1 MSRNLSNYG
10 RYVRVQSRTPLPD
23 NSKLNGSIEFT
34 FSTANDSIICK
45 NCFIEV
51 ECSLKKRVAA
61 NGAYIP
67 LNSGVY
73 SPNTGAFIDGAMIAF
88 LNNTTMSPIFTS
100 ASHTIN
106 SVNISTQT
114 NYNYVAQLHNLLEK
128 PPANN
133 NTYED
138 RYVSKSELGKMLVS
152 GNLSNPVA
160 FCLGGVGAQETGQ
173 YMNTSEMA
181 LKCFKSHAGCRSI
194 QRQKYYHK
202 MDFFGLFTNKNNII
216 PPNCS
221 SQINLY
227 VDSNYLTNCISGG
240 VCVGNTGGVITDPL
254 PNVSPNDFVL
264 GTDIGIVFKIHS
276 ISLWMYYETNY
287 IAMPETPLRW
297 YYNQKYCN
305 IIALREGSSDES
317 ISLSAPAGS
326 TRGFFSVFDNRSSSQ
341 NIFALFGGTAN
352 PVGQAA
358 LYYTLANPKSL
369 SEIII
374 TYRNIQYPYMNYDLS
389 LIDPNESKPDN
400 LRAYLEFA
408 LNAFGYIPHI
418 TFDDWMLNPIFCF
431 NFDNINNNTSTDM
444 YVRLKSSVGFSHCS
458 LLVVLD
464 YNKVVEYDYK
474 NGVVEDIT
482 PKTVF

>member
-1 MSRNLSNYG
+1 
-10 RYVRVQSRTPLPD
+10 
-23 NSKLNGSIEFT
+23 
-34 FSTANDSIICK
+34 
-45 NCFIEV
+45 
-51 ECSLKKRVAA
+51 
-61 NGAYIP
+61 
-67 LNSGVY
+67 
-73 SPNTGAFIDGAMIAF
+73 
-88 LNNTTMSPIFTS
+88 
-100 ASHTIN
+100 
-106 SVNISTQT
+106 
-114 NYNYVAQLHNLLEK
+114 
-128 PPANN
+128 
-133 NTYED
+133 
-138 RYVSKSELGKMLVS
+138 
-152 GNLSNPVA
+152 
-160 FCLGGVGAQETGQ
+160 
-173 YMNTSEMA
+173 
-181 LKCFKSHAGCRSI
+181 
-194 QRQKYYHK
+194 
-202 MDFFGLFTNKNNII
+202 
-216 PPNCS
+216 
-221 SQINLY
+221 
-227 VDSNYLTNCISGG
+227 
-240 VCVGNTGGVITDPL
+240 
-254 PNVSPNDFVL
+254 
-264 GTDIGIVFKIHS
+264 
-276 ISLWMYYETNY
+276 
-287 IAMPETPLRW
+287 MPETPLRW